1 MENGEFTV
9 FDKTNLSY
17 ETRLECD
24 RDCIASTTCFCFC
37 FDGGFFLLL

>member
-17 ETRLECD
+17 ETRLECALSGVYN
-24 RDCIASTTCFCFC
+24 I
-37 FDGGFFLLL
+37 FL